1 MGILTLLHIEVPPA
15 ICTKPRQRQS
25 QGVLLLHDS
34 SCPHTAAHILAT
46 FPALI
51 WQILERP
58 ASIPHLSPSDFHLFR
73 PHKEALRSWK
83 IADDD
88 AVKEAVHD
96 GFTHNLKPFIFTPLK
111 SL

>member
-1 MGILTLLHIEVPPA
+1 M
-15 ICTKPRQRQS
+15 
-25 QGVLLLHDS
+25 
-34 SCPHTAAHILAT
+34 AT
-46 FPALI
+46 FQTLI

-58 ASIPHLSPSDFHLFR
+58 ASIPHLSPDFHLFR